1 MSGTTRRAVV
11 TGLGIVSPVG
21 IGADPAWEALVAGR
35 SGIDRITL
43 FDTAPFEVDVAGEVK
58 GFKPTAY
65 MDAKDARRHDRSTH
79 FAVAATGEA
88 LRHAGLLGDDGH
100 VTSDVDADRFGMVF
114 GTGIGGI
121 GILLEGQ
128 VTLMERGPRRVSPF
142 MLPHMLPDSP
152 SGQVAIQ
159 YGIRGHNMAV
169 VSACATGGH
178 AIGEAMEA
186 IVRDQADIMLGAG
199 TEAPLVPL
207 AFAGFGQMRA
217 LGTPKDP
224 DTGAYAPPMASR
236 PFDATRDGFVVAEG
250 SAVLVLE
257 ELQHA
262 LARGARPIAE
272 VVGYGSSADAFD
284 MAAPAER
291 GEGNQRAMRAALARA
306 GMTPSDVD
314 YINPHGT
321 STPLNDRFETMAI
334 RAVFG
339 QHADRLAVSSTK
351 SMTGHAM
358 GAAGAIETFVCV
370 KTIETGCV
378 PPTIN
383 YRHPDPECDLD
394 YVPNEARA
402 MDVRVAL
409 SNSMGLGGHNSTVIV
424 RQYEA

>member
-1 MSGTTRRAVV
+1 MTARRAVV
-11 TGLGIVSPVG
+11 TGLGVVSPVG
-21 IGADPAWEALVAGR
+21 IGADATWDALVSGR

-43 FDTAPFEVDVAGEVK
+43 FDTTPFEVDVAGEVK
-58 GFKPTAY
+58 GF
-65 MDAKDARRHDRSTH
+65 DATQFMEPKDVRRHDRNTH

-88 LRHAGLLGDDGH
+88 LRDAGLLGDDGH
-100 VTSDVDADRFGMVF
+100 VNGDVDADRFGMVF

-121 GILLEGQ
+121 GMLLDGQ
-128 VTLMERGPRRVSPF
+128 KTLDERGPRRVSPF
-142 MLPHMLPDSP
+142 LLPHMLPDSA

-159 YGIRGHNMAV
+159 YGIRGPNMAV

-178 AIGEAMEA
+178 AVGEAMEA
-186 IVRDQADIMLGAG
+186 IVRGQADIMLGAG

-217 LGTPKDP
+217 LGTPRDP
-224 DTGAYAPPMASR
+224 DTGEYDAAMASR
-236 PFDATRDGFVVAEG
+236 PFDATRNGFVVSEG

-257 ELQHA
+257 ELSHA

-272 VVGYGSSADAFD
+272 VIGYGSSADAFD

-306 GMTPSDVD
+306 GIGPDGVD
-314 YINPHGT
+314 YINAHGT
-321 STPLNDRFETMAI
+321 STPLNDKFETMAI
-334 RAVFG
+334 RDVFG
-339 QHADRLAVSSTK
+339 EHADRLAVSSTK

-358 GAAGAIETFVCV
+358 GAAGAIEAFVCAKV
-370 KTIETGCV
+370 VSTGCI

-383 YRHPDPECDLD
+383 YRHPDPELTLD

-402 MDVRVAL
+402 ADVRVAL
-409 SNSMGLGGHNSTVIV
+409 SNSMGLGGHNSTVIL
-424 RQYEA
+424 RRFEA

>member
-1 MSGTTRRAVV
+1 VSERRAVV

-21 IGADPAWEALVAGR
+21 IGADASWDALVGGR
-35 SGIDRITL
+35 SGIDTITL
-43 FDTAPFEVDVAGEVK
+43 FDTTAFEIDVAGEVK
-58 GFKPTAY
+58 GFEATDY
-65 MDAKDARRHDRSTH
+65 MEAKDVRRHDRSTH

-88 LRHAGLLGDDGH
+88 LRDAGLLGENGH
-100 VTSDVDADRFGMVF
+100 VTGDVNADRFGMVF

-121 GILLEGQ
+121 GLLLDGQ

-159 YGIRGHNMAV
+159 YGIRGPNMAV

-178 AIGEAMEA
+178 AVGEAMES
-186 IVRDQADIMLGAG
+186 IVRGQADIMLGAG

-224 DTGAYAPPMASR
+224 DTGEYSAPMASR
-236 PFDATRDGFVVAEG
+236 PFDATRDGFVVSEG

-272 VVGYGSSADAFD
+272 VIGYGSSADAYD

-291 GEGNQRAMRAALARA
+291 GEGNQRAMRAALERA
-306 GMTPSDVD
+306 GIGPEAVD
-314 YINPHGT
+314 YINAHGT
-321 STPLNDRFETMAI
+321 STPLNDRYETMAI
-334 RAVFG
+334 RDVFG
-339 QHADRLAVSSTK
+339 EHADRLAVSSTK

-358 GAAGAIETFVCV
+358 GAAGAIEAFVCV
-370 KTIETGCV
+370 KAVATGCI

-383 YRHPDPECDLD
+383 YRHPDPELTLD

-402 MDVRVAL
+402 ADVRVAL

-424 RQYEA
+424 RRFED

>member
-1 MSGTTRRAVV
+1 MTDRRAVV
-11 TGLGIVSPVG
+11 TGMGIVSPVG
-21 IGADPAWEALVAGR
+21 IGSEATWDALTAGR
-35 SGIDRITL
+35 SGIADITL
-43 FDTAPFEVDVAGEVK
+43 FDSAAFEIHVAGEVK
-58 GFKPTAY
+58 GFDATDF
-65 MDAKDARRHDRSTH
+65 MDPKDARRHDRNTH

-88 LRHAGLLGDDGH
+88 LRDAGLMGDDGL
-100 VTSDVDADRFGMVF
+100 VNRDVDADRFGMVF

-121 GILLEGQ
+121 GLMLEGHKILL
-128 VTLMERGPRRVSPF
+128 ERGPRRVSPF
-142 MLPHMLPDSP
+142 MLPHMLPDSA

-159 YGIRGHNMAV
+159 YGLRGPNMAV

-186 IVRDQADIMLGAG
+186 IVRGQADVMLGAG

-224 DTGAYAPPMASR
+224 DSGEYSAPMASR

-257 ELQHA
+257 ELSHA

-272 VVGYGSSADAFD
+272 VIGYGSSADAYD

-306 GMTPSDVD
+306 GIGPEAVD
-314 YINPHGT
+314 YINAHGT
-321 STPLNDRFETMAI
+321 STPLNDRYETMAI
-334 RAVFG
+334 REVFG
-339 QHADRLAVSSTK
+339 AHADQLAVSSTK

-358 GAAGAIETFVCV
+358 GAAGAIEAYVCV
-370 KTIETGCV
+370 KVLVTGCI

-383 YRHPDPECDLD
+383 YRRPDPELTLD

-402 MDVRVAL
+402 ADVRVAL
-409 SNSMGLGGHNSTVIV
+409 SNSMGLGGHNSSVIF
-424 RQYEA
+424 RRYEE

>member
-1 MSGTTRRAVV
+1 MTAPRRAVV

-21 IGADPAWEALVAGR
+21 IGADAAWDALVSGR

-43 FDTAPFEVDVAGEVK
+43 FDPSPFEVDVAGEVK
-58 GFKPTAY
+58 GFEATSY
-65 MDAKDARRHDRSTH
+65 MDPKDARRHDRSTH

-88 LRHAGLLGDDGH
+88 LRQAGLLGDDGN
-100 VTSDVDADRFGMVF
+100 VTADVDADRFGMVF

-121 GILLEGQ
+121 GLLLDGQ

-159 YGIRGHNMAV
+159 YGIRGHNLAV

-186 IVRDQADIMLGAG
+186 IVRGQADLMLGAG

-224 DTGAYAPPMASR
+224 DTGAYAPAMASR

-262 LARGARPIAE
+262 LARGAQPIAE
-272 VVGYGSSADAFD
+272 VVGYGSSADAYD
-284 MAAPAER
+284 MAAPADR

-306 GMTPSDVD
+306 GMAPSDVD

-334 RAVFG
+334 RGVFG
-339 QHADRLAVSSTK
+339 EHADRLAVSSTK

-358 GAAGAIETFVCV
+358 GAAGAIESFVCV
-370 KTIETGCV
+370 KAIETGCV

-409 SNSMGLGGHNSTVIV
+409 SNSMGLGGHNSTVIF
-424 RQYEA
+424 RRYEA

>member
-1 MSGTTRRAVV
+1 MSERRAVV

-21 IGADPAWEALVAGR
+21 IGAEASWDSLVAGR
-35 SGIDRITL
+35 SGIDTISL
-43 FDTAPFEVDVAGEVK
+43 FDASQFDVDVAGEVK
-58 GFKPTAY
+58 GFDATQY

-79 FAVAATGEA
+79 LAVAATGEA
-88 LRHAGLLGDDGH
+88 LRDAGLLGEDGR
-100 VTSDVDADRFGMVF
+100 VSGDVNADRFGMVF

-121 GILLEGQ
+121 GILLDNHI
-128 VTLMERGPRRVSPF
+128 TFLERGHRRVSPF
-142 MLPHMLPDSP
+142 LIPHMLPDSP
-152 SGQVAIQ
+152 SGQVAIE

-186 IVRDQADIMLGAG
+186 IVRGQADLMLGAG

-207 AFAGFGQMRA
+207 AIAGFGQMRA
-217 LGTPKDP
+217 LGTPRDP
-224 DTGAYAPPMASR
+224 DTGEYSPPMASR
-236 PFDATRDGFVVAEG
+236 PFDATRDGFVVSEG

-262 LARGARPIAE
+262 LARGATPVAE
-272 VVGYGSSADAFD
+272 VIGYGSSADAFD

-291 GEGNQRAMRAALARA
+291 GEGGQRAMRAALERA
-306 GMTPSDVD
+306 DIGPEEVD

-321 STPLNDRFETMAI
+321 STPINDRYETMAI

-339 QHADRLAVSSTK
+339 DHADHLAVSSTK

-358 GAAGAIETFVCV
+358 GAAGAIEAFVCV
-370 KTIETGCV
+370 KTIQTGCI

-383 YRHPDPECDLD
+383 YRHPDPELTLD

-402 MDVRVAL
+402 ADVRVAL
-409 SNSMGLGGHNSTVIV
+409 SNSMGLGGHNSSVIF
-424 RQYEA
+424 RRYEG

>member
-1 MSGTTRRAVV
+1 M
-11 TGLGIVSPVG
+11 GIVSPVG
-21 IGADPAWEALVAGR
+21 IGSEATWDALTAGR
-35 SGIDRITL
+35 SGIADITL
-43 FDTAPFEVDVAGEVK
+43 FDSAAFEIHVAGEVK
-58 GFKPTAY
+58 GFDATEF
-65 MDAKDARRHDRSTH
+65 MDPKDARRHDRNTH

-88 LRHAGLLGDDGH
+88 LRDAGLMGDDGL
-100 VTSDVDADRFGMVF
+100 VNRDVDADRFGMVF

-121 GILLEGQ
+121 GLMLEGHKILL
-128 VTLMERGPRRVSPF
+128 ERGPRRVSPF
-142 MLPHMLPDSP
+142 MLPHMLPDSA

-159 YGIRGHNMAV
+159 YGLRGPNMAV

-186 IVRDQADIMLGAG
+186 IVRGQADVMLGAG

-207 AFAGFGQMRA
+207 AFAGFSQMRA

-224 DTGAYAPPMASR
+224 DSGEYSAPMASR

-257 ELQHA
+257 ELSHA

-272 VVGYGSSADAFD
+272 VIGYGSSADAYD

-306 GMTPSDVD
+306 GIGPEAVD
-314 YINPHGT
+314 YINAHGT
-321 STPLNDRFETMAI
+321 STPLNDRYETMAI
-334 RAVFG
+334 REVFG
-339 QHADRLAVSSTK
+339 AHADQLAVSSTK

-358 GAAGAIETFVCV
+358 GAAGAIEAYVCV
-370 KTIETGCV
+370 RAITTSCI

-383 YRHPDPECDLD
+383 YRHPDPELTLD
-394 YVPNEARA
+394 YVPNQARA
-402 MDVRVAL
+402 ATVNVAL
-409 SNSMGLGGHNSTVIV
+409 SNSMGLGGHNSSVIF
-424 RQYEA
+424 RRYEE